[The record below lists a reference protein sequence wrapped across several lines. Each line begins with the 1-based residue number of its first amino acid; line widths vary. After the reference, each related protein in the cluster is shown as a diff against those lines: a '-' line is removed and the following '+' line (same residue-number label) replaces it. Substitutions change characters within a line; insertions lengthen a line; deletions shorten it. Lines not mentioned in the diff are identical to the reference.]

1 MTESMD
7 EIHRRIDGTIDPET
21 REAMR
26 SGLSPDG
33 YAIAKFV
40 SQSDSLIQMALD
52 TLSGGGPRT
61 DAILY
66 LNSAREYNAA
76 VFAKLKEAKP

>member
-1 MTESMD
+1 MIESMD
-7 EIHRRIDGTIDPET
+7 EIHRRIDGPIDPKT

-33 YAIAKFV
+33 YAIA
-40 SQSDSLIQMALD
+40 QSVAQADSLIRMALD

-61 DAILY
+61 NAILY
-66 LNSAREYNAA
+66 LNSARDYNAA